1 MRSRIAIIILL
12 IPYCLSAQLTAPGST
27 SSRPTSYPSAPAVK
41 DSVFVYC
48 NQSGTQK
55 GTLRA
60 ASPRGNAPF
69 NFSWYR
75 WNTLTKSFSI
85 FIKSETGVSGSA
97 ISNLDEGGY
106 RVTVSGGFDTT
117 MTCWIV
123 FDKPPVVE
131 AKLRN
136 PMKHCNYVAL
146 DGTAASSVASFP
158 YYDPGT
164 GNLLNLKNELT
175 FLWSSNPFSAIPY
188 ASLDLDPITYDPP
201 LVDVVYK
208 FEVFTLGCSSFDTID
223 YRSIHVDADFTVDP
237 MEGEAPLEIT
247 ITDKSTRGYIYEWNF
262 GDDSVSN
269 LKDPLPHKYYKPGE
283 YTVLLTVESERHCID
298 SLRSAII
305 KVEPSALAIPNVF
318 TPDGDGYN
326 DLFMVESKSLRYLS
340 VEVFSRSGLKVYGFS
355 GEDERLKDWTGW
367 DGNINNS
374 SIKAAPGVYFYIIR
388 AFGWDDIRYDSKEYR
403 GVVYLYR

>member
-1 MRSRIAIIILL
+1 MRSWIAIIIFL
-12 IPYCLSAQLTAPGST
+12 IPYCLSAQLTAPGAT
-27 SSRPTSYPSAPAVK
+27 SSRFSSYPSAPSVK
-41 DSVFVYC
+41 DPFFIYC
-48 NQSGTQK
+48 NESGTQK
-55 GTLRA
+55 GTLNA
-60 ASPRGNAPF
+60 TSPRGNAPF

-75 WNTLTKSFSI
+75 WNTTTKSFSI
-85 FIKSETGVSGSA
+85 PVKTETGVTNSSV
-97 ISNLDEGGY
+97 SNLDAGGY
-106 RVTVSGGFDTT
+106 RVIVSGGFDTV
-117 MTCWIV
+117 MTAWLG
-123 FDKPPVVE
+123 FDKAPVAE

-146 DGTAASSVASFP
+146 DGTASATVASFP
-158 YYDPGT
+158 YYDT
-164 GNLLNLKNELT
+164 GNGNQLGLKNELT
-175 FLWSSNPFSAIPY
+175 FLWSSQPESSIPL
-188 ASLDLDPITYDPP
+188 AGLEMDPITFNPP
-201 LVDVVYK
+201 LVDVIYN
-208 FEVFTLGCSSFDTID
+208 FEVNTLGCSNFDTID
-223 YRSIHVDADFTVDP
+223 YKSIHINADFTVDP

-247 ITDKSTRGYIYEWNF
+247 ITDNSTRGYIYEWDF

-283 YTVLLTVESERHCID
+283 YTILLTIESELHCID
-298 SLRSAII
+298 SLRSAKI

-326 DLFMVESKSLRYLS
+326 DRFMVESKSLRYLS
-340 VEVFSRSGLKVYGFS
+340 MEVFSRSGLKVYGFS
-355 GEDERLKDWTGW
+355 GEDERLKEWTGW

>member
-1 MRSRIAIIILL
+1 VRFSISIALIL
-12 IPYCLSAQLTAPGST
+12 IPYYLSAQLTAPGAT
-27 SSRPTSYPSAPAVK
+27 SSRPASYLSAPSVK
-41 DSVFVYC
+41 DSIFVFC
-48 NQSGTQK
+48 NESGTQK
-55 GTLRA
+55 GTLNA

-69 NFSWYR
+69 SFSWYR
-75 WNTLTKSFSI
+75 WSTSTKSFSI
-85 FIKSETGVSGSA
+85 FIKNETGVSNST

-146 DGTAASSVASFP
+146 DGTAAATVTSFP

-164 GNLLNLKNELT
+164 GIQLSLKNEVT
-175 FLWSSNPFSAIPY
+175 FLWSSEPESSIPY
-188 ASLDLDPITYDPP
+188 PSLDIDPTTFSPP
-201 LVDVVYK
+201 LEDVTYK
-208 FEVFTLGCSSFDTID
+208 LKVNTLGCSSEASFF
-223 YRSIHVDADFTVDP
+223 YESIHIDADFSADP
-237 MEGEAPLEIT
+237 MEGEAPLEVT
-247 ITDKSTRGYIYEWNF
+247 VTDKSTRGLIYKWDF

-283 YTVLLTVESERHCID
+283 YTILLTIESELHCID
-298 SLRSAII
+298 SVRSAKI
-305 KVEPSALAIPNVF
+305 KVEPSALAVPNVF

-326 DLFMVESKSLRYLS
+326 DRFMVESKSLRYIS
-340 VEVFSRSGLKVYGFS
+340 MEVFSRSGLKVYGFS
-355 GEDERLKDWTGW
+355 GEDERLKEWTGW

-388 AFGWDDIRYDSKEYR
+388 AFGWDDIRYDSKAYR

>member
-1 MRSRIAIIILL
+1 MRSRIAIIILF
-12 IPYCLSAQLTAPGST
+12 IPYCLAAQLTAPGAT

-41 DSVFVYC
+41 DSIFVYC
-48 NQSGTQK
+48 NESGTQK
-55 GTLRA
+55 GTLNA
-60 ASPRGNAPF
+60 TSPRGNAPF

-75 WNTLTKSFSI
+75 WSTTTKSFSI
-85 FIKSETGVSGSA
+85 SVKTETGVSNST
-97 ISNLDEGGY
+97 ISSLDEGGY
-106 RVTVSGGFDTT
+106 RVIVSGGFDTT

-123 FDKPPVVE
+123 FDKAPDVE

-146 DGTAASSVASFP
+146 DGTATATVTSFL

-164 GNLLNLKNELT
+164 GNQLSLKNEVT
-175 FLWSSNPFSAIPY
+175 FLWSSQPESSIPNPGLNI
-188 ASLDLDPITYDPP
+188 DPITFNPP
-201 LVDVVYK
+201 LEDVIYK
-208 FEVFTLGCSSFDTID
+208 LEVFTLGCSNSDTID
-223 YRSIHVDADFTVDP
+223 YKSIHIKADFTVDP
-237 MEGEAPLEIT
+237 MEGEAPLEIN
-247 ITDKSTRGYIYEWNF
+247 ITDKSTRGYIYEWDF

-269 LKDPLPHKYYKPGE
+269 LKDPLPHIYYKPGE
-283 YTVLLTVESERHCID
+283 YTILLTIESEQHCID

-326 DLFMVESKSLRYLS
+326 DRFMVESKSLRYLI

-355 GEDERLKDWTGW
+355 GEDERLRDWTGW

-388 AFGWDDIRYDSKEYR
+388 AIGWDDIRYDSKEYR

>member
-12 IPYCLSAQLTAPGST
+12 IPYCLTAQLTAPGAT
-27 SSRPTSYPSAPAVK
+27 SSRPSSYPSAPAVK
-41 DSVFVYC
+41 DSIFVYC
-48 NQSGTQK
+48 NESGTQK
-55 GTLRA
+55 GTLNA
-60 ASPRGNAPF
+60 TSPRGTAPF

-75 WNTLTKSFSI
+75 WSSTTKSFSI
-85 FIKSETGVSGSA
+85 SVKTETGVSNST
-97 ISNLDEGGY
+97 ISNLDAGGY
-106 RVTVSGGFDTT
+106 RVIVSGGFDTT

-123 FDKPPVVE
+123 FDKAPVAD

-146 DGTAASSVASFP
+146 DGTATATVTSFP

-164 GNLLNLKNELT
+164 GNPLSLKNELT
-175 FLWSSNPFSAIPY
+175 FLWSSDPESSIPNPG
-188 ASLDLDPITYDPP
+188 LNMDPITFNPP
-201 LVDVVYK
+201 LEDVIYK
-208 FEVFTLGCSSFDTID
+208 FEVFTLGCSNFDTID
-223 YRSIHVDADFTVDP
+223 YKSIHIDADFTVDP
-237 MEGEAPLEIT
+237 MEGEAPLEVL
-247 ITDKSTRGYIYEWNF
+247 ITDKSTRGYIYEWDF

-269 LKDPLPHKYYKPGE
+269 LNDPLPHKYYKPGE
-283 YTVLLTVESERHCID
+283 YTILLTIESELHCID
-298 SLRSAII
+298 SVRSAII

-326 DLFMVESKSLRYLS
+326 DRFMVESKSLRYII

-355 GEDERLKDWTGW
+355 GEDDRLKDCTGW

>member
-12 IPYCLSAQLTAPGST
+12 IPYCLTAQLTAPGAT
-27 SSRPTSYPSAPAVK
+27 SSRPSSYPSAPAVK
-41 DSVFVYC
+41 DSIFVYC
-48 NQSGTQK
+48 NESGTQK
-55 GTLRA
+55 GTLNA
-60 ASPRGNAPF
+60 TSPRGTAPF

-75 WNTLTKSFSI
+75 WSSTTKSFSI
-85 FIKSETGVSGSA
+85 SVKTETGVSNST
-97 ISNLDEGGY
+97 ISNLDAGGY
-106 RVTVSGGFDTT
+106 RVIVSGGFDTT

-123 FDKPPVVE
+123 FDKAPVAD

-146 DGTAASSVASFP
+146 DGTATATVTSFP

-164 GNLLNLKNELT
+164 GNPLSLKNELT
-175 FLWSSNPFSAIPY
+175 FLWSSDPESSIPNPG
-188 ASLDLDPITYDPP
+188 LNMDPITFNPP
-201 LVDVVYK
+201 LEDVIYK
-208 FEVFTLGCSSFDTID
+208 FEVFTLGCSNFDTID
-223 YRSIHVDADFTVDP
+223 YKSIHIDADFTVDP
-237 MEGEAPLEIT
+237 MEGEAPLEVL
-247 ITDKSTRGYIYEWNF
+247 ITDKSTRGYIYEWDF

-269 LKDPLPHKYYKPGE
+269 LNDPLPHKYYKPGE
-283 YTVLLTVESERHCID
+283 YTILLTIESELHCID
-298 SLRSAII
+298 SVRSAII

-326 DLFMVESKSLRYLS
+326 DRFMVESKSLRYII

-355 GEDERLKDWTGW
+355 GEDDRLKDWTGW

-388 AFGWDDIRYDSKEYR
+388 AIGWDDIRYDSKEYR

>member
-1 MRSRIAIIILL
+1 MRSWIAIIILL
-12 IPYCLSAQLTAPGST
+12 IPYCLTAQLTAPGAT
-27 SSRPTSYPSAPAVK
+27 SSRPSSYPSAPSVK
-41 DSVFVYC
+41 DSIFVYC
-48 NQSGTQK
+48 NESGNQK
-55 GTLRA
+55 GTLNA
-60 ASPRGNAPF
+60 TSPQGNAPF

-75 WNTLTKSFSI
+75 WSSTTKSFSI
-85 FIKSETGVSGSA
+85 SVKTETGVSNST
-97 ISNLDEGGY
+97 ISNLDAGGY
-106 RVTVSGGFDTT
+106 RVIVSGGFDIT

-123 FDKPPVVE
+123 FDKAPVAD

-146 DGTAASSVASFP
+146 DGTATATVTSFP

-164 GNLLNLKNELT
+164 GNPLSLKNELT
-175 FLWSSNPFSAIPY
+175 FLWSSDPESSIPNPG
-188 ASLDLDPITYDPP
+188 LNMDPITFNPP
-201 LVDVVYK
+201 LEDVIYK
-208 FEVFTLGCSSFDTID
+208 FEVFTLGCSNFDTID
-223 YRSIHVDADFTVDP
+223 YKSIHIDADFTVDP
-237 MEGEAPLEIT
+237 MEGEAPLEVL
-247 ITDKSTRGYIYEWNF
+247 ITDKSTRGYIYEWDF

-269 LKDPLPHKYYKPGE
+269 LNDPLPHKYYKPGE
-283 YTVLLTVESERHCID
+283 YTILLTIESELHCID
-298 SLRSAII
+298 SVRSAII

-326 DLFMVESKSLRYLS
+326 DRFMVESKSLRYII

-355 GEDERLKDWTGW
+355 GEDDRLKDWTGW

-388 AFGWDDIRYDSKEYR
+388 AIGWDDIRYDSKEYR